1 MIPKIKFCGIKEQIH
16 IDFCTRNA
24 VDFIGFVFCETS
36 KRNITPQHFANL
48 DLSNVKNVVI
58 VFKEAA
64 FSTISHIL
72 QCNRVDFIQI
82 HGEIPQQFIGDE
94 RIIKAFSG
102 ETFTQNDFVPYQFCK
117 YFLFDGI
124 EAGSG
129 HVRDFS
135 FAKNLE
141 KITKK
146 PFFLAG
152 GINIAN
158 INEALAFGKMMDIS
172 SGIEE
177 IRGVKSLKLMENI
190 VKSVS
195 ETSL

>member
-1 MIPKIKFCGIKEQIH
+1 MGMIPKIKFCGIKEQIH
-16 IDFCTRNA
+16 IDFCAQNSI
-24 VDFIGFVFCETS
+24 DFVGFVFCESS
-36 KRNITPQHFANL
+36 KRNITTEHFSKL
-48 DLSNVKNVVI
+48 DLSNVNNVVI
-58 VFKEAA
+58 VFKEAS
-64 FSTISHIL
+64 FEKISHIL

-82 HGEIPQQFIGDE
+82 HGEIPQEFIGDE

-102 ETFTQNDFVPYQFCK
+102 ETFTQKDFAQYQFCK

-129 HVRDFS
+129 QVRNFS

-158 INEALAFGKMMDIS
+158 INEALVFGKMMDIS

-177 IRGVKSLKLMENI
+177 IRGVKSLKLMKEFLE
-190 VKSVS
+190 SVN
-195 ETSL
+195 LV